1 MNEREA
7 MDLKES
13 IAAESAR
20 ISKVMRDDMAHLSTK
35 IDPLLTEILD
45 YGLFGGGK
53 RVRPLLCVL
62 SSRLAGREDQQMYH
76 LACAFEYLHVASLF
90 HDDVLDSAEKRR
102 GRASVNNRFGMNG
115 AILTGDFLLAHSMA
129 IIGDYTGTEGLNI
142 FTEATR
148 KMVDGEFIQIRN
160 KDDFNQSEA
169 DYFSVVMGKT
179 AMLIGAACEI
189 GALFGGADQQKQ
201 KALKSYGINLG
212 SAFQIIDDLLDYQGD
227 EDLTGKTVGN
237 DLAEGKMTLPL
248 IFTLETASEQDR
260 ERLFSILREERNSS
274 SSFPEVLSIM
284 QRYDGFDRAQKK
296 AESIIEDALKPLTL
310 FTDESQQDTIRLL
323 IELSHYVL
331 SRQK

>member
-1 MNEREA
+1 MG
-7 MDLKES
+7 LKES
-13 IAAESAR
+13 IAAEGAK
-20 ISKVMRDDMAHLSTK
+20 ISQVMRDDMANLSTQ

-62 SSRLAGREDQQMYH
+62 SSRLAGREDQQVYH

-102 GRASVNNRFGMNG
+102 GRPSVNNRFGMNG

-129 IIGDYTGTEGLNI
+129 IIGDYTGNPGLNI

-201 KALKSYGINLG
+201 QALKSYGINLG

-248 IFTLETASEQDR
+248 IFTLEAASEQDR
-260 ERLFSILREERNSS
+260 ERLFSILRGERNSS
-274 SSFPEVLSIM
+274 ASFSEVLSVM
-284 QRYDGFDRAQKK
+284 QRYDGFDRARKK
-296 AESIIEDALKPLTL
+296 AESIIKDALEPLSL
-310 FTDESQQDTIRLL
+310 FTDDSQQDTIRLL
-323 IELSHYVL
+323 IELSQYVL
-331 SRQK
+331 RRQK